1 MAQLLVTIGP
11 WLAVLVSIYLATMTP
26 SYYAHR
32 PRWLIA
38 TIRTS
43 AAFYGATIVLRQ
55 IFIATKAD
63 TAGLVCAIL
72 GLISVG
78 VTFIALVYA
87 RAGRSTK
94 PS

>member
-1 MAQLLVTIGP
+1 VAQLLVSIGP
-11 WLAVLVSIYLATMTP
+11 WLAVLVSIILATMTP
-26 SYYAHR
+26 SYYERR

-43 AAFYGATIVLRQ
+43 AAFYGAMVVLRQ
-55 IFIATKAD
+55 IFTGTKAE

-72 GLISVG
+72 GLISAC
-78 VTFIALVYA
+78 VTLIALVYV

-94 PS
+94 PG